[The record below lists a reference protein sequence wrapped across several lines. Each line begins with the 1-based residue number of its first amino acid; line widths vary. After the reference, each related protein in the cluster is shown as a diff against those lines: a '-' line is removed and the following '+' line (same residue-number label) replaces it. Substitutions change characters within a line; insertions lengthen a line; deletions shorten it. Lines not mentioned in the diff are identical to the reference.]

1 MNRKDTTITPNYYDT
16 EFKKLINHKFT
27 LEQQITIDEFNVYKY
42 LYRWKDKNGVKDLK
56 KAIWYL
62 KDIIKKLEAKE
73 KSINESKS
81 ALDTQLYEKYKE
93 TIYKPEQ
100 ILGIV
105 SLTDNISLADS
116 IKVNTDQNFIPQIQ
130 NK

>member
-1 MNRKDTTITPNYYDT
+1 MNRKDKAINPSYYDT

-27 LEQQITIDEFNVYKY
+27 LEQQITIDEFNAYKY

-56 KAIWYL
+56 KAIWYI

-73 KSINESKS
+73 KALNESKN

-93 TIYKPEQ
+93 FIYKPE
-100 ILGIV
+100 GIV
-105 SLTDNISLADS
+105 SLADS
-116 IKVNTDQNFIPQIQ
+116 IKIKVNTDQDLIPQI
-130 NK
+130 

>member
-1 MNRKDTTITPNYYDT
+1 MNRKDTTINPNYYDT

-27 LEQQITIDEFNVYKY
+27 LEQQITIDEFNAYKY

-62 KDIIKKLEAKE
+62 KDIIKKLEVKE
-73 KSINESKS
+73 KALNESKS

-93 TIYKPEQ
+93 AIYKPEQ

-105 SLTDNISLADS
+105 SLADS
-116 IKVNTDQNFIPQIQ
+116 IKVNTDQNFIPQI
-130 NK
+130 